1 MVRGFGCR
9 LKLDR
14 PILAPGFLSSCMPS
28 KRMMTRKIV
37 LLLPSLVGNHHCI
50 KSLACFLRCSFPD
63 KHPKKPHIQRK
74 HNECIFVLYSRLY
87 RKHMRATVIEQE
99 KGPGTAGAK
108 NEGMGRRMGL
118 AGRGAA
124 RRGNNE

>member
-1 MVRGFGCR
+1 MVRGLGCR

-28 KRMMTRKIV
+28 KRMMTRIIV
-37 LLLPSLVGNHHCI
+37 LLLSLVGNHHCI
-50 KSLACFLRCSFPD
+50 RSLACLLRCGFPTNTL
-63 KHPKKPHIQRK
+63 KTHTYKESITSAS
-74 HNECIFVLYSRLY
+74 IFVLYSRLY

-108 NEGMGRRMGL
+108 NEGMSRRMGL